1 MRISMTT
8 SELKTRAERAL
19 TETLGRMSGVDVME
33 MRPAGGRRGRSCR
46 ILVRINVLGHSHTL
60 ACAVERDGD
69 PVHIQAALRDSFN
82 GAPNPTENSTPV
94 IIAHYL
100 SREAQT
106 ACQEADA
113 GFLDLEGNAR
123 LSVGELFIAEHSF
136 PSHVVARAAAKSPGN
151 CKARSVPRP
160 RAKQRFRDLGNSR
173 RRNNTEILEG
183 KRSPE
188 FLTSRG
194 ETQSLDAQAGKELG
208 HRGVL

>member
-1 MRISMTT
+1 MKT
-8 SELKTRAERAL
+8 SELETRAERAL
-19 TETLGRMSGVDVME
+19 AETLGRMSGVDVME
-33 MRPAGGRRGRSCR
+33 MRPEGGRRGRPCG

-69 PVHIQAALRDSFN
+69 PVHIQAVLRDSWN
-82 GAPNPTENSTPV
+82 GAPNLTENSTPI
-94 IIAHYL
+94 IIAPYL

-113 GFLDLEGNAR
+113 GFLDLEGNAH
-123 LSVGELFIAEHSF
+123 LSIGELFIAEHSF
-136 PSHVVARAAAKSPGN
+136 PSHVVARAAATSPGN

-160 RAKQRFRDLGNSR
+160 RAKQRIRNVSNNLGEKD
-173 RRNNTEILEG
+173 TEILEG

-188 FLTSRG
+188 LLTSKG